1 MPRSNCPTSVQQ
13 HVDRAQSRHQSQSTL
28 NNAGFAKNNY
38 PLYTNSRTRW
48 HSVSGHVPHIPHA
61 GTHLPP
67 ELRGRATHVVDDTL
81 HRSAGSL
88 VQLRAV
94 LNLRT
99 CHVRQPRATIF
110 LHDKQPRPAQPNPH
124 DQRTRRAALSATNN
138 QRGSQP
144 AIVHISPR
152 PRTFHAR
159 HAVRSCILSVWEFS
173 ASAAIACTGR
183 IPATSCATN
192 SNPHISPDAVHPA
205 CERTCS
211 TATKRRSSLS
221 KSSIPGPVAMKRRYA
236 PCR

>member
-1 MPRSNCPTSVQQ
+1 VPRSNCPTSVQQ

-99 CHVRQPRATIF
+99 CHVRQPRAYVSTINNHAPHNPTRTTNA
-110 LHDKQPRPAQPNPH
+110 LDEQHLAQRTTSVAANQQSCTYRHGHAPSMRGTQCAAASLACGSSAPAPQSLAPGEYPRPPAQRIQTHIYPQTQCT
-124 DQRTRRAALSATNN
+124 QR
-138 QRGSQP
+138 
-144 AIVHISPR
+144 
-152 PRTFHAR
+152 
-159 HAVRSCILSVWEFS
+159 
-173 ASAAIACTGR
+173 ASA
-183 IPATSCATN
+183 PARLQRNGA
-192 SNPHISPDAVHPA
+192 
-205 CERTCS
+205 
-211 TATKRRSSLS
+211 
-221 KSSIPGPVAMKRRYA
+221 A
-236 PCR
+236 PCRNRRFRGQWP